1 MALPVFFHPGNLVAG
16 QQLWLEED
24 TARHVVQVLRMQVG
38 GQFILTNGKGHAA
51 TVRITEAAKKKC
63 AVYIEEVVSH
73 QQAKGILH
81 LAVAFTKNT
90 GRNEWLLEKAT
101 ELGANTI
108 TPIQATRSERER
120 VKPDR
125 WNNILI
131 AAMLQSQQY
140 HLPQLNEPAT
150 PEQLVRYLDN
160 IPQKL
165 VAHCMEGKEREPL
178 SIACKP
184 GLETVILIGPEG
196 DFTPEE
202 VALLEQNN
210 FVAISLGHRR
220 LRTETA
226 AMSVC
231 SYFNTINYEEA

>member
-1 MALPVFFHPGNLVAG
+1 MALPVFYHPGSLVAG
-16 QQLWLEED
+16 RQLWLEED
-24 TARHVVQVLRMQVG
+24 TAKHVVQVLRMQVG
-38 GQFILTNGKGHAA
+38 DKFVLTDGKGHAA
-51 TVRITEAAKKKC
+51 TVSIAEAAKKKC
-63 AVYIEEVVSH
+63 AIQVEDVQFH
-73 QQAKGILH
+73 QQAKAVLH

-90 GRNEWLLEKAT
+90 SRNEWLLEKAT

-108 TPIQATRSERER
+108 TPIQASRSERER
-120 VKPDR
+120 IKPER

-131 AAMLQSQQY
+131 SAMLQSQQY
-140 HLPQLNEPAT
+140 YLPQLNEPAT

-165 VAHCMEGKEREPL
+165 VAHCMQDRPRNPL
-178 SIACKP
+178 ATACKA
-184 GLETVILIGPEG
+184 GIETVILIGPEG

-202 VALLEQNN
+202 VELLLQNN
-210 FVAISLGHRR
+210 FIPVSLGHRR

-231 SYFNTINYEEA
+231 GYFNIINHEEA

>member
-16 QQLWLEED
+16 QHLWLEED
-24 TARHVVQVLRMQVG
+24 TARHVVQVLRMPVG

-51 TVRITEAAKKKC
+51 TVHITETAKKKC
-63 AVYIEEVVSH
+63 AVYIKELVLH
-73 QQAKGILH
+73 QQVKAILH

-108 TPIQATRSERER
+108 TPIQAIRSERER
-120 VKPDR
+120 LKPDR

-140 HLPQLNEPAT
+140 YLPQLNDPAT
-150 PEQLVRYLDN
+150 PEQLVRYLGN
-160 IPQKL
+160 VPQKL
-165 VAHCMEGKEREPL
+165 VAHCMEVKERQPL
-178 SIACKP
+178 SVACKP

-202 VALLEQNN
+202 VELLEQNN
-210 FVAISLGHRR
+210 FVPISLGHRR

-231 SYFNTINYEEA
+231 SYFNTINYEEV